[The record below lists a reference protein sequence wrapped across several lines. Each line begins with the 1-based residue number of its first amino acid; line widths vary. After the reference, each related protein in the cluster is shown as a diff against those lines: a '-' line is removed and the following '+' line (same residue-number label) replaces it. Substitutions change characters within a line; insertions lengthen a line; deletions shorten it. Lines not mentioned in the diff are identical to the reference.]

1 MALSIESMHKRLKF
15 SKHAEFAE
23 FDRMLWR
30 LWILYRGSR
39 LLRDIFIKHSY
50 SRLKFGYYYIYFN
63 TKNRLN
69 RRQRDNR
76 HSATAIALGQ
86 NEAEPWPA
94 LQDTIGRCLL
104 LACQSTWICQNDVEL
119 FIEYLQIAISFN
131 IHTIRFN
138 YYIPIKNSLATLAI
152 IVYTFSEKCVD
163 VSSHNIYIY
172 LFMYDI

>member
-1 MALSIESMHKRLKF
+1 MFLNLLSSTVC
-15 SKHAEFAE
+15 
-23 FDRMLWR
+23 LWR
-30 LWILYRGSR
+30 LWIEYKVSR
-39 LLRDIFIKHSY
+39 LIGDIFSKHSY
-50 SRLKFGYYYIYFN
+50 PRLKFGIIRYSLI
-63 TKNRLN
+63 KIKRLN
-69 RRQRDNR
+69 RPRDNR
-76 HSATAIALGQ
+76 HSTPAIALAQ
-86 NEAEPWPA
+86 NEAKPWPA
-94 LQDTIGRCLL
+94 LHQYMVTLIGRCLL